1 MNKVMIQPNPI
12 KENAMAV
19 SCELI
24 GVLLREGF
32 EVMVLEE
39 FREEL
44 SRRIEKKD
52 TLSEV
57 SFLSED
63 KIFAACEF
71 IMVVGGDGTI
81 LKIAGKASHSGKPV
95 LGVNCGTV
103 GFMSEIEPNELSLVQ
118 AVKNG
123 SFTLDNRILLDIT
136 VENAAGKIVYRTTAL
151 NDAVVT
157 KGFFNREISLSV
169 SVDRQEVFSFSGD
182 GVIIATPTGSTA
194 YSLAAGGPILAP
206 SSDCFAVTPIC
217 PHSLTV
223 QSFVINAGSEVL
235 INPDY
240 SKHQVFLSP
249 DGDTYEL
256 TEGDRIVIRKSDRIF
271 SLLRIKGQGFY
282 EIIRQKLTNER
293 VGR

>member
-1 MNKVMIQPNPI
+1 MNRVMVQPNPT
-12 KENAMAV
+12 KDNAIAV
-19 SCELI
+19 SRELI
-24 GVLLREGF
+24 FLLLREGF
-32 EVMVLEE
+32 EVMILEE

-44 SRRIEKKD
+44 EREGE
-52 TLSEV
+52 LSEQV
-57 SFLSED
+57 LFLPEKEILD
-63 KIFAACEF
+63 ACEF
-71 IMVVGGDGTI
+71 IVVVGGDGTI
-81 LKIAGKASHSGKPV
+81 LRIADRASLYHKPV

-103 GFMSEIEPNELSLVQ
+103 GFMSEIEPDELELVK
-118 AVKNG
+118 AVKA
-123 SFTLDNRILLDIT
+123 SQYTLDERILLDISVKNRANQT
-136 VENAAGKIVYRTTAL
+136 VYHTTAL

-157 KGFFNREISLSV
+157 KGFFNREIALSV
-169 SVDRQEVFSFSGD
+169 HVDGQEVFRFSGD

-223 QSFVINAGSEVL
+223 QSFVINAGSEVTIL
-235 INPDY
+235 PDY
-240 SKHQVFLSP
+240 TKHQVFLSP

-256 TEGDRIVIRKSDRIF
+256 REGDRVVVRKSERIF

-293 VGR
+293 AGR